1 MSEWHYSKDGAQLG
15 PVSEAEIKA
24 LLANGTM
31 DANTTLAWKTGMAD
45 WLPAARIPELASTA
59 APTATSDP
67 YTAPASG
74 FDIEPTESAIPL
86 PEIPP
91 GSESIDAVAC
101 FKRGLDLTVRHL
113 GIVLIVMLVFI
124 GISFAVEIILGIM
137 DVALGWGQGEEI
149 PLGDGQSI
157 TLPGTASI
165 LNYVLS
171 HIASVFLSLGL
182 TRFCLN
188 IVTGR
193 EAGIGDLF
201 GEGRLLVRGFFATV
215 LFGIALGVGFLL
227 LIIPGFYILARYGLF
242 LTAMVDRDCG
252 INKAFEY
259 SSQLTTNNRMNM
271 ILIMLLSAV
280 AAVLGCL
287 AFCVGL
293 LFAYPVIMLAWTV
306 AYRWLQYGNRAA
318 MDHPGTATPM
328 LTPTRG

>member
-1 MSEWHYSKDGAQLG
+1 MSEWYYSKDGAQLG

-24 LLANGTM
+24 LLANGTI
-31 DANTTLAWKTGMAD
+31 DANTTLVWKTGMAD
-45 WLPAARIPELASTA
+45 WIPAAQTPELASTA
-59 APTATSDP
+59 APAAASDP
-67 YTAPASG
+67 YAAPASG
-74 FDIEPTESAIPL
+74 FASEPAEGAIPL
-86 PEIPP
+86 PEIAP

-113 GIVLIVMLVFI
+113 GTCLLTMVVFFAVTIGVEIVLGM
-124 GISFAVEIILGIM
+124 M

-149 PLGDGQSI
+149 PLGGGESI
-157 TLPGTASI
+157 TLPGTSSV

-182 TRFCLN
+182 ARFCLN
-188 IVTGR
+188 IVSGR
-193 EAGIGDLF
+193 EAGIADLF
-201 GEGRLLVRGFFATV
+201 GQGRLLVRGVLATL
-215 LFGIALGVGFLL
+215 LFGIAVGVGFLL
-227 LIIPGFYILARYGLF
+227 LIVPGIYIIARYGLF
-242 LTAMVDRDCG
+242 LTAIVDRNCG
-252 INKAFEY
+252 ISASFEY
-259 SSQLTTNNRMNM
+259 SSQLTTNNRMNLF
-271 ILIMLLSAV
+271 LIMLISIA

-328 LTPTRG
+328 LTPTR